1 MALKW
6 KELELL
12 LEQAAPTL
20 CDAAIQK
27 IQQTEKVAMGES
39 LVLTGFG
46 PRGPWRLWLC
56 LLQGMA
62 SCGFLSEEERAD
74 SMSKPSTFVMVLR
87 KHLLGNPIRK
97 LEQVPYERIFLIH
110 FHSGH
115 SLVCE
120 LLPKRANVVLLDQWD
135 SGRRRGRHL
144 GAFRQVSLESGGFY
158 EIPPPPPPSEALVR
172 DEFKGSKELP
182 ALAARWFW
190 ARATGAEDEAERRAW
205 RQSLKSARKKIAA
218 ALENAKKDLEEA
230 RAAEE
235 FQKWGKILFGKLYEL
250 GPRNY
255 PSGKFLEAEGL
266 QIKVDPSRTWSE
278 NAEAFFKKSKKYN
291 RATEE
296 LGGRVKDLEKKLA
309 TYDLVGA
316 KLDEASVDFELLEQ
330 EFRAGGI
337 PLPKKEAAKKSD
349 EPKPFLEVTSED
361 GFSIY
366 CGRNQEENRRVTFH
380 ESKGG
385 DVWLHV
391 KGIPGAHVVIKSQ
404 KNKTVPLTTL
414 IEGAQLAIYY
424 SKIRSGEKT
433 EVDYTFRKNVKAIK
447 GTLAEVTYTGN
458 KTLVVTPDPELVKR
472 AVSRT

>member
-6 KELELL
+6 KEIELL
-12 LEQAAPTL
+12 LEQAAPVL
-20 CDAAIQK
+20 CGSSIQK

-46 PRGPWRLWLC
+46 PGGPWRLWLC

-62 SCGFLSEEERAD
+62 SGGFLSDKQRPD
-74 SMSKPSTFVMVLR
+74 SAPKPSTFVMVLR

-120 LLPKRANVVLLDQWD
+120 LLPKRANVILLDQWD
-135 SGRRRGRHL
+135 AGKRRGRHL
-144 GAFRQVSLESGGFY
+144 GAFRQVSLESGGYY
-158 EIPPPPPPSEALVR
+158 ELPPPPPPSDPQVR
-172 DEFKGSKELP
+172 VEFQNCETLP
-182 ALAARWFW
+182 VAVAEWFW
-190 ARATGAEDEAERRAW
+190 GRVAGAEDEAERRAW
-205 RQSLKSARKKIAA
+205 RQSLKAARKKIAA
-218 ALENAKKDLEEA
+218 ALDNARKDLEEA

-235 FQKWGKILFGKLYEL
+235 FQSWGKLLFGKLYEL
-250 GPRNY
+250 GPRNC
-255 PSGKFLEAEGL
+255 PKEKSVEIDGVR
-266 QIKVDPSRTWSE
+266 IKVDPNKTWSD

-296 LGGRVKDLEKKLA
+296 LGSRVVELERKLGVYDEVGASLDAETVDFDSLEK
-309 TYDLVGA
+309 
-316 KLDEASVDFELLEQ
+316 

-337 PLPKKEAAKKSD
+337 PVPKREEAKKSS
-349 EPKPFLEVTSED
+349 EPKPFLEVISDD

-380 ESKGG
+380 ESKGS

-391 KGIPGAHVVIKSQ
+391 KGIPGAHVVVKSQ
-404 KNKTVPLTTL
+404 KNKTVPLSTL
-414 IEGAQLAIYY
+414 IEAAQLAIYY

-458 KTLVVTPDPELVKR
+458 KTLVVAPDSEIVKR
-472 AVSRT
+472 AVGRA